1 MSYSE
6 RVRENIRDGLT
17 DDEYRF
23 ACLYGILLFAKHFSR
38 ERISMKSESR
48 LFRECF
54 PAMLEKIFPGIVP
67 MEIMEKPRRD
77 GGILYRYT
85 ISDTAFIERLC
96 RKFGISPENRSLDK
110 DRFQDPI
117 QLGAIVAGVFLG
129 SGSIND
135 PEKEYH
141 MEFYVP
147 TEQLFLDLTQLLTS
161 IDIAW
166 HVKERGSVSTV
177 YIKESDSICD
187 TLTFMGAQRSTL
199 ELIDIKIDK
208 EVKNHINRVNN
219 CDLANID
226 KTISAAEKQREDI
239 YTIIRHNGM
248 KKLTPELRELAELRL
263 DNPHLSLHE
272 ISELLSR
279 PIGRSGANHRFRK
292 LAAIAAMYREEE
304 KKRAE

>member
-6 RVRENIRDGLT
+6 RVRANIRDTLT
-17 DDEYRF
+17 DEEQRL
-23 ACLYGILLFAKHFSR
+23 ACLYGILLFAKHFSK
-38 ERISMKSESR
+38 ERISLKSESR

-54 PAMLEKIFPGIVP
+54 PAMLEEFFPGGVAL
-67 MEIMEKPRRD
+67 EITENPRRD

-85 ISDTAFIERLC
+85 ISDTACIETLC
-96 RKFGISPENRSLDK
+96 RKFGISPEDRRLDTA
-110 DRFQDPI
+110 RFQD
-117 QLGAIVAGVFLG
+117 QLGAIVAGLFLG

-135 PEKEYH
+135 PVKEYH

-147 TEQLFLDLTQLLTS
+147 TEQLFLAVTQLFTS
-161 IDIAW
+161 MDIAW

-187 TLTFMGAQRSTL
+187 ALTFMGAQRSTL

-208 EVKNHINRVNN
+208 EVKNRINRVNN

-226 KTISAAEKQREDI
+226 KTISAAERQREDI
-239 YTIIRHNGM
+239 YTIIRHDGM

-272 ISELLSR
+272 ISELLSK
-279 PIGRSGANHRFRK
+279 PIGRSGTNHRFRK
-292 LAAIAAMYREEE
+292 LASIAAMYREEDE
-304 KKRAE
+304 KRAE